1 MAKAIVTGGAG
12 FIGHHLVDLLLRE
25 GHKVEV
31 WDDLSTGK
39 VERIPFTKVSFR
51 NINLITDRLPDIE
64 VDWVFHLAS
73 PVSVQESIENPDKYE
88 KGICVAT
95 SRLVSWA
102 SRKKV
107 SNFVFASTAAVY
119 GDREDVPFV
128 EDSKLNPISPYAQ
141 YKLIAEHMLSAFS
154 DLNINVFRFFNVF
167 GEDQPNTGSYAP
179 AVALFLK
186 QHLANE
192 PITITGD
199 GAQTRDYVYVKDVC
213 SAMYKSTQL
222 GKSSYSV
229 MNLGFGQETSIID
242 IAKVISGNL
251 IYIPA
256 RKEPR
261 RSCADITA
269 AKKQLEWSPITSI
282 LQWVQKQK

>member
-12 FIGHHLVDLLLRE
+12 FIGHHLVDLLLQE

-39 VERIPFTKVSFR
+39 VRRIPFTKVSFR
-51 NINLITDRLPDIE
+51 NINLITDKLPDTE

-102 SRKKV
+102 CRKKA

-186 QHLANE
+186 QHSANE

-199 GAQTRDYVYVKDVC
+199 GTQTRDYVYVKDVC
-213 SAMYKSTQL
+213 SAMYKSTQV
-222 GKSSYSV
+222 GNSSYSV
-229 MNLGFGQETSIID
+229 INLGFGQETSITD
-242 IAKVISGNL
+242 IAKAISGNL

-269 AKKQLEWSPITSI
+269 AKKQLEWSPVTSI

>member
-1 MAKAIVTGGAG
+1 MARAVVTGGAG
-12 FIGHHLVDLLLRE
+12 FIGHHLVELLLQE

-51 NINLITDRLPDIE
+51 NLNLITDKIPDIE
-64 VDWVFHLAS
+64 ADWVFHLAS
-73 PVSVQESIENPDKYE
+73 PVSVQESIEDPGKYE

-95 SRLVSWA
+95 SRLASWA

-119 GDREDVPFV
+119 GDREDVPFK
-128 EDSKLNPISPYAQ
+128 EGSKLTPISPYAE
-141 YKLIAEHMLSAFS
+141 YKLIAEHILSAFS

-167 GEDQPNTGSYAP
+167 GEGQPSTGTYAP

-186 QHLANE
+186 QYSANE
-192 PITITGD
+192 PLTITGD
-199 GAQTRDYVYVKDVC
+199 GSQTRDYIYVKDIC
-213 SAMYKSTQL
+213 SAMYKSTQV
-222 GKSSYSV
+222 GKLSYNV
-229 MNLGFGQETSIID
+229 MNLGYGQETSVID

-256 RKEPR
+256 RKEPH

-269 AKKQLEWSPITSI
+269 AKKQLEWSPIVPI